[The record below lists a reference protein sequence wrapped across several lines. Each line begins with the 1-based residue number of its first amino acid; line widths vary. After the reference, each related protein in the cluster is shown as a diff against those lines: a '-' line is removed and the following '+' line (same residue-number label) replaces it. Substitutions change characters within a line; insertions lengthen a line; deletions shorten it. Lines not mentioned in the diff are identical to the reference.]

1 MIEEFQGDYAFLSNF
16 WPWVRGKHY
25 GEPIVIEYEG
35 ISYPSVEH
43 AFQAAK
49 TDNKRLKR
57 AISKSST
64 PGYAKQLGRNVLL
77 RENWDEVRLDVMENL
92 LRLKFFTRSNWS
104 EELLAKLLETHPE
117 RLQEGNHWDDDFW
130 GKVKS
135 SDGVVWIGD
144 NHLGKLLMKLRREAW
159 NLLNESEPEPVD
171 DNAGYHGFER

>member
-16 WPWVRGKHY
+16 WPWHGKHFI
-25 GEPIVIEYEG
+25 GDPIVIEYEG
-35 ISYPSVEH
+35 IKYPSVEH

-49 TDNKRLKR
+49 TDNQRLR
-57 AISKSST
+57 RTISRSST
-64 PGYAKQLGRNVLL
+64 PGYAKGIGRNVLL
-77 RENWDEVRLDVMENL
+77 RENWDEVRLDVMKNL

-117 RLQEGNHWDDDFW
+117 RLQEGNHWGDVFW

-135 SDGVVWIGD
+135 PSGQVWMGK

-159 NLLNESEPEPVD
+159 DVLS
-171 DNAGYHGFER
+171 